1 MTQKQRVL
9 KHLKSGKT
17 INRLQ
22 GWDRLGILELPARIS
37 ELRDE
42 GHRIKTKMK
51 TVKNRY
57 GEKVRIAI
65 WSMA

>member
-1 MTQKQRVL
+1 MTQKDRVL
-9 KHLKSGKT
+9 KYLKSGKT

-42 GHRIKTKMK
+42 GHKIRT
-51 TVKNRY
+51 R
-57 GEKVRIAI
+57 
-65 WSMA
+65 S